1 MRLLEPNKTSYHKRK
16 NIMREKDDNRSNQY
30 QFCLLEQPVSPFTI
44 NDLSIA
50 QGMNYRMMPFDY
62 NENLINLREKLK
74 KRMWEIIDL
83 GLTERQKE
91 VIKLWAQGK
100 TQNEIAKLLGIN
112 QTSVHKVIK
121 GNIDYATS
129 CKKRYG
135 GAFKKIAKLCANDEE
150 IQNILTEIREISE
163 CLEI

>member
-1 MRLLEPNKTSYHKRK
+1 MTDRSGNRSDHYQYLLLEISV
-16 NIMREKDDNRSNQY
+16 
-30 QFCLLEQPVSPFTI
+30 CPFTI
-44 NDLSIA
+44 SDLSSA
-50 QGMNYRMMPFDY
+50 QGMNYRLKPFDY
-62 NENLINLREKLK
+62 SEKLLDLKDQLK
-74 KRMWEIIDL
+74 KRMWEIIDA

-91 VIKLWAQGK
+91 VIKLWAKGK

-135 GAFKKIAKLCANDEE
+135 GAFKKIAKLCANDED
-150 IQNILTEIREISE
+150 IQKILTEIREINE
-163 CLEI
+163 CLEL